1 MWRSIFLAI
10 GVTFCIL
17 GLECLVVDEAV
28 LASSSAGGSNASV
41 AMDAYTNAGGTK
53 QIKTEEWMPW
63 SFLGAGTVIIL
74 YSITIPKRFQP

>member
-28 LASSSAGGSNASV
+28 LASSSTGPGASV
-41 AMDAYTNAGGTK
+41 AANAYVNVGGQQ

-63 SFLGAGTVIIL
+63 SFLVTGTVIIL

>member
-28 LASSSAGGSNASV
+28 LASPNAGFGAAT
-41 AMDAYTNAGGTK
+41 AMDGYSGNAK

-63 SFLGAGTVIIL
+63 GFLGAGAVIIL
-74 YSITIPKRFQP
+74 YSITIPKRFQT

>member
-1 MWRSIFLAI
+1 MWRSVFLAI

-28 LASSSAGGSNASV
+28 LADSFLASRASA
-41 AMDAYTNAGGTK
+41 AMDFYNPTADSQ

-63 SFLGAGTVIIL
+63 SFLATGAVIIL
-74 YSITIPKRFQP
+74 YSITLPKRFQPG

>member
-10 GVTFCIL
+10 GVTCCIL
-17 GLECLVVDEAV
+17 GLECLVLDEAV
-28 LASSSAGGSNASV
+28 LASSNTGPGSSIAVDVYTSAGGAR
-41 AMDAYTNAGGTK
+41 

-63 SFLGAGTVIIL
+63 SFLAAGTVIIL

>member
-1 MWRSIFLAI
+1 MWRSVFLAI

-28 LASSSAGGSNASV
+28 LANTALGSSAAA
-41 AMDAYTNAGGTK
+41 AMDAVAGGGSSN

-63 SFLGAGTVIIL
+63 SFLGLGSVIIL
-74 YSITIPKRFQP
+74 YSITLPKRFQS

>member
-1 MWRSIFLAI
+1 MWRSVFLAI

-28 LASSSAGGSNASV
+28 LADSFLGSRASA
-41 AMDAYTNAGGTK
+41 AMDFYNPTAESQ

-63 SFLGAGTVIIL
+63 SFLATGAVIIL
-74 YSITIPKRFQP
+74 YSITLPKRFQAG

>member
-10 GVTFCIL
+10 GVMFCIL

-28 LASSSAGGSNASV
+28 LASPNGGSGTAT
-41 AMDAYTNAGGTK
+41 AMDAYTGGAR

-74 YSITIPKRFQP
+74 YSITIPKRFQT